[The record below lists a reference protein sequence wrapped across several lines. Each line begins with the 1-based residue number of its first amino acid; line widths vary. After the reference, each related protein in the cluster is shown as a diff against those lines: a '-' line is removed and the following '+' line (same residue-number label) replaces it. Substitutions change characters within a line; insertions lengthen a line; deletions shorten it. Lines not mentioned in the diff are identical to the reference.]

1 MKHIPSD
8 IENIKVSLTR
18 VTDYI
23 INKSVDRGKVNGFND
38 LKDVGK
44 VAWDLIF
51 AFYKAGWD
59 ILYMKD
65 NISFRNKVVLK
76 FMPKINDMLKTKNDK
91 NIEKLMLISSL
102 SHPIPAKLPKEV
114 NDLNRFFK
122 KKTNVPNGKE

>member
-1 MKHIPSD
+1 MKHIPSN

-38 LKDVGK
+38 LKDVDK

-59 ILYMKD
+59 TLYIKD

-76 FMPKINDMLKTKNDK
+76 FMPKNQ
-91 NIEKLMLISSL
+91 
-102 SHPIPAKLPKEV
+102 
-114 NDLNRFFK
+114 
-122 KKTNVPNGKE
+122 